1 MTGNIINKYYL
12 IRQGKNAPSSVD
24 PILQTRQRRDA
35 YNIIEG
41 NGYLNIFDASFI
53 IPD

>member
-1 MTGNIINKYYL
+1 MHK
-12 IRQGKNAPSSVD
+12 GKNAPSPADAVD

-41 NGYLNIFDASFI
+41 KYNDRISFI
-53 IPD
+53 IQ

>member
-1 MTGNIINKYYL
+1 MYK
-12 IRQGKNAPSSVD
+12 GKNAPSPAAVD

-41 NGYLNIFDASFI
+41 KYITTASLIYYNSGYYNAWI
-53 IPD
+53 